1 MTAITEFIDEEQQ
14 ITLETRKP
22 EVENL
27 LSLIQR
33 FKRITTDTRIL
44 EIGVGS
50 GWVQILFKEK
60 GLSCKGLEIDPRLV
74 EYAQERGR
82 RYGVTPDI
90 ALGDIGAADI
100 GTSKYDVIIA
110 SSTFEHVKDWR
121 MGLEKVF
128 KALAPG
134 GLFYFYSTNKFSFRS
149 GEYDYPLY
157 GWWPDNWRYRIRK
170 RRQGEQIMDWGIDF
184 NQFTYFQLRRYF
196 KSLGFSKVMDMIDIL
211 NPQNLN
217 NPSMHK
223 RLILR
228 LCKTC
233 KPFKHL
239 FLFFAPGTSFVCI
252 K

>member
-1 MTAITEFIDEEQQ
+1 MTAISEFIDEEEQ
-14 ITLETRKP
+14 IRLETRKP
-22 EVENL
+22 EIENL
-27 LSLIQR
+27 LALIQR
-33 FKRITTDTRIL
+33 FKQISSQTRIL

-74 EYAQERGR
+74 EYAQERGK
-82 RYGVTPDI
+82 RYGIMPEI
-90 ALGDIGAADI
+90 ELGDIGKAEI
-100 GTSKYDVIIA
+100 GTSDYDVIIA
-110 SSTFEHVKDWR
+110 NSTFEHVKDWQT
-121 MGLEKVF
+121 GLQKVS

-170 RRQGEQIMDWGIDF
+170 RRQGEQIMEWGIDF

-196 KSLGFSKVMDMIDIL
+196 KSLGFSKVFDMIDIL
-211 NPQNLN
+211 DSQHLN
-217 NPSMHK
+217 NPTIKK
-223 RLILR
+223 RLVLS
-228 LCKTC
+228 LCKTY
-233 KPFKHL
+233 KPLKHL
-239 FLFFAPGTSFVCI
+239 TLFFAPGTSFVCI

>member
-1 MTAITEFIDEEQQ
+1 MTAISEFIDEEER

-27 LSLIQR
+27 LTVIER
-33 FKRITTDTRIL
+33 FKHITSDTRIL

-60 GLSCKGLEIDPRLV
+60 GLSCRGLEIDPRLV

-82 RYGVTPDI
+82 RHGITPDI
-90 ALGDIGAADI
+90 AVGDIGEADI

-110 SSTFEHVKDWR
+110 SSTFEHVKEWR
-121 MGLEKVF
+121 MGLQKVF

-149 GEYDYPLY
+149 GEYNYPLY
-157 GWWPDNWRYRIRK
+157 GWWPDSWRYRIRK
-170 RRQGEQIMDWGIDF
+170 RRQGEQIMEWGIDF
-184 NQFTYFQLRRYF
+184 NQFTYFQLRRSF
-196 KSLGFSKVMDMIDIL
+196 KNLGFSKVFDMIDIL
-211 NPQNLN
+211 DPQHLN
-217 NPSMHK
+217 NPTMPK
-223 RLILR
+223 RLVLS
-228 LCKTC
+228 LCKTY
-233 KPFKHL
+233 KPLKHL
-239 FLFFAPGTSFVCI
+239 SLFFAPGTSFVCI